1 MIAQFSG
8 REFVGGEFG
17 GGSTGRPAAVCR
29 SKAGTS
35 TPWLSRVDVSL
46 LSSMGNK
53 LAAVCRIKLLRRL
66 HWHARGSR
74 HRCGRDGCRNFSCHP
89 AWSRVDF
96 I

>member
-46 LSSMGNK
+46 LSSMGK
-53 LAAVCRIKLLRRL
+53 QARRSVLHQALAASAL
-66 HWHARGSR
+66 AR
-74 HRCGRDGCRNFSCHP
+74 
-89 AWSRVDF
+89 SRVSAQVRTRRV
-96 I
+96 